1 MTPVESPPRRLR
13 RDGEATRR
21 RVLDAVVSCILEQ
34 GYYQASSNEI
44 ARRAGVTW
52 GTIQHQFGSRE
63 ALMIAVLEDGW
74 QRLHESVGTEQI
86 VGGSL
91 EVRLWAVLDVL
102 AAYYE
107 SPEHLAQIQIILDF
121 TANPDTSAETRR
133 AIERHGREL
142 TRAWEPLF
150 AQALGEAAKER
161 DLVVYAFTTLRGYL
175 TGRLIAASIADI
187 PGDSVPRQLLIS
199 GVAAAL
205 RTEARRRGV
214 SLR

>member
-1 MTPVESPPRRLR
+1 VTRVESPSRRLR

-74 QRLHESVGTEQI
+74 RRLHESVGSEQI

-102 AAYYE
+102 ATYYE

-133 AIERHGREL
+133 AIERHGHEL

-150 AQALGEAAKER
+150 AQALGDAARER

-175 TGRLIAASIADI
+175 TGRLIAVSIADI

-199 GVAAAL
+199 GVASSL
-205 RTEARRRGV
+205 RAEARRRGV
-214 SLR
+214 ALR

>member
-1 MTPVESPPRRLR
+1 
-13 RDGEATRR
+13 
-21 RVLDAVVSCILEQ
+21 VLDAVVSCILEQ

-74 QRLHESVGTEQI
+74 RRLHESVGTEKV

-91 EVRLWAVLDVL
+91 EARLWAVLDVL
-102 AAYYE
+102 ATYYE

-133 AIERHGREL
+133 AIERHGHEL
-142 TRAWEPLF
+142 QRAWEPLF
-150 AQALGEAAKER
+150 AQALGDAARER

-175 TGRLIAASIADI
+175 TGRLIAVSIADI
-187 PGDSVPRQLLIS
+187 PGDAVQRQLLIS
-199 GVAAAL
+199 GVASSL
-205 RTEARRRGV
+205 RAEARRRGV

>member
-1 MTPVESPPRRLR
+1 MPAETASRKLR

-74 QRLHESVGTEQI
+74 QRLQERVGTEKI

-91 EVRLWAVLDVL
+91 EVRLWAVLGVL
-102 AAYYE
+102 ATYYE
-107 SPEHLAQIQIILDF
+107 SPEHLAQLQILLDF

-142 TRAWEPLF
+142 REAWEPLF
-150 AQALGEAAKER
+150 AQALGDVATER
-161 DLVVYAFTTLRGYL
+161 DLVIFAFTTLRSYL
-175 TGRLIAASIADI
+175 TSRLIAESIADI
-187 PGDSVPRQLLIS
+187 PGDSAQRQLLVN
-199 GVAAAL
+199 GVASAL
-205 RTEARRRGV
+205 RAEARRRGL

>member
-1 MTPVESPPRRLR
+1 VTRVESPSRRLR

-74 QRLHESVGTEQI
+74 RRLHERLGTEK
-86 VGGSL
+86 VAGGSL
-91 EVRLWAVLDVL
+91 EVRLWAVLEVL
-102 AAYYE
+102 ATYYE
-107 SPEHLAQIQIILDF
+107 SPDHLAQIQIILDF

-133 AIERHGREL
+133 AIERHGHEL

-150 AQALGEAAKER
+150 AQALGDAAGER

-175 TGRLIAASIADI
+175 TGRLIAVSIADI
-187 PGDSVPRQLLIS
+187 PGDSVARQLLVN
-199 GVAAAL
+199 GVASSL
-205 RTEARRRGV
+205 RAEARRRGV